1 MKPEPGGNIVAIVA
15 AGGAGDRAG
24 FAAPKQFAPVGG
36 VPMLA
41 RAVAPLVASA
51 EIAVVCVAV
60 ASAESER
67 ARAALRDFSSVKILP
82 VGKQTRAR
90 TVRAAVCEACADDD
104 WALVHDAARPFLPP
118 ELLSQVVAAA
128 KKNKVGALPVAPL
141 SDALK
146 VVDENKVAT
155 ESVPRAGLFC
165 AQTPQMFRAGEL
177 KTALAAHPDAA
188 DECEAMHRA
197 GFFPAAVPGDSRNVK
212 LTFPSDF
219 KVAEALCM
227 LTAKTFPQ
235 PESQP

>member
-1 MKPEPGGNIVAIVA
+1 MKPESGGNIVAIVA

-67 ARAALRDFSSVKILP
+67 ARAVLRDFSLVKILP

-90 TVRAAVCEACADDD
+90 TVRAAVCESCADDD

-118 ELLSQVVAAA
+118 ELLVASRRRREKKQSRRAAGRAVVGRAQSRRRKQSRDRKRPARGIVLRANPADVSRRGIENGARRASGRRRRMRGDASRRILSRGRPRRFAQCQVDF
-128 KKNKVGALPVAPL
+128 PVRL
-141 SDALK
+141 
-146 VVDENKVAT
+146 
-155 ESVPRAGLFC
+155 
-165 AQTPQMFRAGEL
+165 
-177 KTALAAHPDAA
+177 
-188 DECEAMHRA
+188 
-197 GFFPAAVPGDSRNVK
+197 
-212 LTFPSDF
+212 
-219 KVAEALCM
+219 
-227 LTAKTFPQ
+227 
-235 PESQP
+235 